1 MRLSDDMGI
10 DKTNIEEEK
19 NDRLNLSK
27 RRQTYRGTPEQD
39 TRNASIQDKKS
50 PSGVTIITGTNRPHF
65 MEKVFA
71 NYNRQMYEQKELIV
85 VLNDNQMDIEE
96 WKDRAQQFKAVRV
109 FQLDESKT
117 LADCLNLA
125 ISHSHYSYISK
136 FDDDN
141 YYAPQFISDLID
153 VFKHSDAHIVGKR
166 AYYTYLENKKML
178 ILRFPS
184 LENRYVN
191 FLSGSAMVV
200 KKEVFEKVRF
210 TPVVRGT
217 DTIFLKDCLAN
228 KFKIYSADRFNYV
241 YVRKLEGER
250 TTWPIKDEELL
261 ANNCKIIGVMDDYCS
276 YVTV

>member
-1 MRLSDDMGI
+1 MNLSSNNGLGNPDI
-10 DKTNIEEEK
+10 EANKT
-19 NDRLNLSK
+19 DRLNLLKQREILRNTVNNKSTNT
-27 RRQTYRGTPEQD
+27 RQ
-39 TRNASIQDKKS
+39 S
-50 PSGVTIITGTNRPHF
+50 PSGVSIITGTNRPYY

-71 NYNRQMYEQKELIV
+71 NYQRQSYAEKELIV
-85 VLNDNQMDIEE
+85 VLNDNQMNIEE
-96 WKDRAQQFKAVRV
+96 WNDRAQQFDAVRV

-125 ISHSHYSYISK
+125 ISHSKYPYISK

-141 YYAPQFISDLID
+141 YYAPEFVSDIMD
-153 VFKHSDAHIVGKR
+153 VFHNIDAHIVGKR

-178 ILRFPS
+178 ILRFPTF
-184 LENRYVN
+184 ENRYVS

-200 KKEVFEKVRF
+200 KKEVFEKVKF

-261 ANNCKIIGVMDDYCS
+261 ANNCKIIGVMDHYCS